1 MNSHYDYIAIGSG
14 IAGLHASLLAK
25 EYGSVLLLTK
35 ESIEECNTLYAQGGI
50 AAAIGPEDSPELHFK
65 DTLEAGV
72 GICNIEAAALLTS
85 DGPNAIR
92 ELIKLGMVFD
102 TVHGSIALGQE
113 AAHRVPRI
121 LHAGGDATGAHIE
134 TTLSNLS
141 KKSKIQIQEHSL
153 VTKILINEHGRA
165 DGVEVFDKTTNQT
178 NIFHGKHIILAS
190 GGAGQLFKYTTNP
203 KVATGEGVA
212 LAFIAGAAV
221 MDMEFY
227 QFHPTALHLNGAPH
241 FLISEAVRGEGGILR
256 DPKGIPF
263 MKNYHELADLA
274 PRDVVAR
281 AVSTEMHKYNSENVY
296 LDTTHL
302 ASKKIVTRFPNIY
315 KTCLEYG
322 IDITKDLIPVT
333 SAAHYMIG
341 GVLINTRGETSI
353 PGLYA
358 CGEVTCSGLHG
369 ANRLASNSLLETV
382 VFGRRLI
389 QATIED
395 KWQGPEISNFR
406 TIPNRKSLKNSED
419 TPTLEKLQAIMW
431 NNVGI
436 SRNYIGL
443 IEAAVKINELEQHER
458 LRDIQKNKTLQHTY
472 LLGRLM
478 AESAL
483 IRTESRGA
491 HYRTDFP
498 ATSSDWN
505 NHIVLK
511 ADS

>member
-1 MNSHYDYIAIGSG
+1 MSSRYNYIVIGSG

-25 EYGSVLLLTK
+25 DYGSVLLLTK
-35 ESIEECNTLYAQGGI
+35 ESIEECKTLYAQGGI
-50 AAAIGPEDSPELHFK
+50 AAAIGPEDSPELHLQ
-65 DTLEAGV
+65 DTLDAGA
-72 GICNIEAAALLTS
+72 GICNAEAATILTS

-92 ELIKLGMVFD
+92 ELIQLGMIFD
-102 TVHGSIALGQE
+102 TVHGSISLGQE
-113 AAHRVPRI
+113 AAHRVPRV

-141 KKSKIQIQEHSL
+141 KKSRIQIQEHTL
-153 VTKILINEHGRA
+153 VTKILINETGRA
-165 DGVEVFDKTTNQT
+165 YGVEVFDKSSQQQNTFLGENL
-178 NIFHGKHIILAS
+178 ILAS

-203 KVATGEGVA
+203 QVATGEGVA
-212 LAFIAGAAV
+212 LAYTAGAAV

-227 QFHPTALHLNGAPH
+227 QFHPTALHITGAPH
-241 FLISEAVRGEGGILR
+241 FLISEAVRGEGGVLR
-256 DPKGIPF
+256 DAKGIPF

-274 PRDVVAR
+274 PRDIVAR
-281 AVSTEMHKYNSENVY
+281 AVSMEMSKYNSENVY

-302 ASKKIVTRFPNIY
+302 SSKKIVTRFPNIY

-322 IDITKDLIPVT
+322 IDITKDLIPVA

-341 GVLINTRGETSI
+341 GVLTNTRGETSI

-389 QATIED
+389 QATIEE
-395 KWQGPEISNFR
+395 KWEGPKINDFI
-406 TIPNRKSLKNSED
+406 TIPNRKTSENSEEI
-419 TPTLEKLQAIMW
+419 PTLEKIQTIMW

-436 SRNYIGL
+436 SRNHKGL
-443 IEAAVKINELEQHER
+443 IEAATKINEMER
-458 LRDIQKNKTLQHTY
+458 NEKLWAIEKTKTLRNTF
-472 LLGRLM
+472 LLGKLM

-483 IRTESRGA
+483 MRTESRGA

-498 ATSSDWN
+498 VTSSDWN

-511 ADS
+511 ADF